1 MRDWL
6 KKLFQRNVKVQKEV
20 HPLRIEGTHTT
31 LTADPDDAEL
41 AAQALLESL
50 ATPPLPPFRGRGEME
65 HAELQPE
72 EKGTAYYRRLADRI
86 RQAHDAAILRTI
98 RFLAFC
104 EQELQKPNLPK
115 EGPGSLGLL
124 EAELYKRIDTV
135 DREGGEL
142 KRRWQH
148 CLAEVTVRLMEEEA
162 HPQPLPKG
170 GENKAATQS
179 QYTET

>member
-1 MRDWL
+1 MKDLFKRL
-6 KKLFQRNVKVQKEV
+6 FRQKKKEQTQE

-31 LTADPDDAEL
+31 LTAESDDAEL
-41 AAQALLESL
+41 AAEALLDNLSGQSNQNVPSNQSNRNTQDVTYYNQL
-50 ATPPLPPFRGRGEME
+50 AE
-65 HAELQPE
+65 
-72 EKGTAYYRRLADRI
+72 RI
-86 RQAHDAAILRTI
+86 RQAHDAATLRTM
-98 RFLAFC
+98 RFVAFC
-104 EQELQKPNLPK
+104 EQELQKSNLPK

-162 HPQPLPKG
+162 HPSTSLKE
-170 GENKAATQS
+170 GESIKNKAATES
-179 QYTET
+179 RLTEKE